1 MIIFWSIFL
10 MGSLY
15 GSWIYSVSRNYS
27 IHHLNFHW
35 NCVAGNAL
43 FGIIQTKI
51 GVILFG
57 FYVLISVQNLAA
69 VILNA
74 IHHDTDQGAFP
85 GSIGSQQ
92 TINATL
98 HFDIDMG

>member
-1 MIIFWSIFL
+1 MFWSIFL
-10 MGSLY
+10 LGSLY

-57 FYVLISVQNLAA
+57 FYGLHLLALIFLGMVVGNLTMREDC
-69 VILNA
+69 I
-74 IHHDTDQGAFP
+74 
-85 GSIGSQQ
+85 
-92 TINATL
+92 
-98 HFDIDMG
+98 